1 MKLLT
6 LKFFILLVV
15 LFIPNIVDSK
25 ELNSL
30 KNLVIYKDKK
40 KISEISFKN
49 EKDKN
54 VSLSNSE
61 FLGYLVR
68 TMQRRN
74 AISAKSSKQFKI

>member
-40 KISEISFKN
+40 KISEITFKN
-49 EKDKN
+49 ENDKN
-54 VSLSNSE
+54 V
-61 FLGYLVR
+61 
-68 TMQRRN
+68 
-74 AISAKSSKQFKI
+74 

>member
-30 KNLVIYKDKK
+30 NNLVIYKDKK
-40 KISEISFKN
+40 KISEI
-49 EKDKN
+49 
-54 VSLSNSE
+54 
-61 FLGYLVR
+61 
-68 TMQRRN
+68 
-74 AISAKSSKQFKI
+74 

>member
-40 KISEISFKN
+40 KISEKSLKN
-49 EKDKN
+49 EKYKN
-54 VSLSNSE
+54 VSLSE
-61 FLGYLVR
+61 Y
-68 TMQRRN
+68 
-74 AISAKSSKQFKI
+74 